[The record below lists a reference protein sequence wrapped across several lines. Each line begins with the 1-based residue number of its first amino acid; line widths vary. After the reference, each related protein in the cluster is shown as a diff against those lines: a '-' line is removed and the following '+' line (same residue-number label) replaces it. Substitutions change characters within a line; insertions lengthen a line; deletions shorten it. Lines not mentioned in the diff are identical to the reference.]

1 MTAPLDTREIIAIYN
16 GTAFIFPDTGTNV
29 TAPPAGMWV
38 LVASAVYPGTVSLT
52 LNRSGSSEWPEFG
65 RLRGNTAQSLTRVV
79 SIEEKMKIGVN
90 SDVCPDQKGAILR
103 IALIPLTT

>member
-1 MTAPLDTREIIAIYN
+1 MTAPLDTQEITAIYN

-52 LNRSGSSEWPEFG
+52 INRSGSPEWPEFG

-79 SIEEKMKIGVN
+79 SIEEKMRIGVN
-90 SDVCPDQKGAILR
+90 TESHPAQKGAILR
-103 IALIPLTT
+103 LALIPLT

>member
-1 MTAPLDTREIIAIYN
+1 MSTPLDTWEITATYT
-16 GTAFIFPDTGTNV
+16 GSAFIFSDTGTNV

-79 SIEEKMKIGVN
+79 SIEEKMQIGIN
-90 SDVCPDQKGAILR
+90 TDSLPAQKGALLR